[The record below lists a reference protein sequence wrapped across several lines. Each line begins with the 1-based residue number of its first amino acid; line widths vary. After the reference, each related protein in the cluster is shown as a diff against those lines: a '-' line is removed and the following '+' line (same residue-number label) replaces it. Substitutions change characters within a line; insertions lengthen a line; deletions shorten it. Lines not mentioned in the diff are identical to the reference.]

1 MEETREFASRL
12 THASTDA
19 IAASKNILN
28 QSFNQDFRTLM
39 ELEVY
44 AQCLVRE
51 TDFHKEAVR
60 RFKDKETP
68 LFDWEKLSGL
78 KK

>member
-1 MEETREFASRL
+1 
-12 THASTDA
+12 
-19 IAASKNILN
+19 
-28 QSFNQDFRTLM
+28 M